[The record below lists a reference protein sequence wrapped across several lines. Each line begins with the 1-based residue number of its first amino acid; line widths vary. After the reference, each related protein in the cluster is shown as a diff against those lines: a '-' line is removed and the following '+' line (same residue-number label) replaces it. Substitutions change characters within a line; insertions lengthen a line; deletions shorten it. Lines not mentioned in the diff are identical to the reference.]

1 MATSSGRSVGRPP
14 HEHSQQGHWEPGDEI
29 AGGWTVEHLI
39 RMNDRFVERLKRAFA
54 RGLETRPQ
62 EIDDEARQRRER
74 AARMN
79 SGDPTCAHCSNAFVP
94 ICSTQKYCQAAY
106 HQRLLR

>member
-14 HEHSQQGHWEPGDEI
+14 HEHSQQGNWEPGDEI

-39 RMNDRFVERLKRAFA
+39 RMNDRFVERLERAIA
-54 RGLETRPQ
+54 RGLEKPPQ
-62 EIDDEARQRRER
+62 ETEEEARRRREHT
-74 AARMN
+74 ARVN
-79 SGDPTCAHCSNAFVP
+79 GTTCAHCSNAFVP

>member
-1 MATSSGRSVGRPP
+1 
-14 HEHSQQGHWEPGDEI
+14 
-29 AGGWTVEHLI
+29 
-39 RMNDRFVERLKRAFA
+39 MNERFVERLERAIA

-94 ICSTQKYCQAAY
+94 IRSTQKYCSERCRQAAY